1 MTPMG
6 AKAYSLGTTDLEQK
20 ILIQDHSVAVV
31 MVGGEDV
38 NTQCVIVVNYRYSY
52 ISQEVYKM

>member
-6 AKAYSLGTTDLEQK
+6 AKAYSLGTTDLELK
-20 ILIQDHSVAVV
+20 RLIQDHSVAVV